1 MRGGDEQTGAM
12 FSYLSPEALVPSGHP
27 LRAIRVLVNRALERL
42 SPEFGKLY
50 APGGRA
56 SIAPEKLLRALLLQA
71 FFGVRSE
78 RQLMEQIA
86 YNMLFRW
93 FIGMSMDAPVW
104 DVTVFTKNRQRLL
117 DGDIAREFLLTVMAD
132 NEVTHLL
139 SDEHFSVDGTLI
151 QAWASLKSFQPKDGS
166 GAPPGPGRNAER
178 DFHGEKR
185 SNATHASTTDPDAR
199 LFRKGDGQPARLCY
213 MGHLLIENR
222 HGLIVD
228 AELTLATGW
237 AERAAAEAMIDDT
250 AAGRRVTLAADKGYD
265 TAGHVAR
272 LRASGVTPHVAQH
285 TNGRRSAIDG
295 RTTRH
300 PGYAI
305 SQRFRKRIEEPFGWM
320 KLAAGFRQ
328 TKHRGRDRVGWM
340 FDLKAAACN
349 LIRLPM
355 LLAST

>member
-1 MRGGDEQTGAM
+1 MRGEDEQTGAL
-12 FSYLSPEALVPSGHP
+12 FSYLSAEALVPSDHP

-42 SPEFGKLY
+42 SPEFARLY
-50 APGGRA
+50 PPTGRA

-78 RQLMEQIA
+78 RQLMEQVA

-117 DGDIAREFLLTVMAD
+117 DGDIARQFLLAVMSD
-132 NEVTHLL
+132 PEVAQLL

-166 GAPPGPGRNAER
+166 GPPPGPGRNAER
-178 DFHGEKR
+178 DFHGEKLR
-185 SNATHASTTDPDAR
+185 NATHASTTDPEA
-199 LFRKGDGQPARLCY
+199 LLYRKGDGQAAKLCY
-213 MGHLLIENR
+213 MGHLLMENR
-222 HGLIVD
+222 NGLIVD
-228 AELTLATGW
+228 AELTQATGW
-237 AERAAAEAMIDDT
+237 AERAAAEAMIED
-250 AAGRRVTLAADKGYD
+250 AAPAGRVTLAADKGYD
-265 TAGHVAR
+265 TAGHVAW
-272 LRASGVTPHVAQH
+272 LRKMGVTPHVAQN

-300 PGYAI
+300 RGYAI
-305 SQRFRKRIEEPFGWM
+305 SQRIRKRIEEPFGWI

-340 FDLKAAACN
+340 FSLKAAACN
-349 LIRLPM
+349 LIRLPK
-355 LLAST
+355 LLEAT